1 MKITFG
7 KLLLALASA
16 ALISGCGGGDIASAP
31 LDQSPV
37 VVPDSPVVVPES
49 PAPVTSITV
58 SGVAATGAAF
68 VDAVI
73 RVIDSTGAVVGTSA
87 PVGENGTYTVT
98 LTDGAKAP
106 FVLVA
111 SRTTADGQV
120 QSLVSVLESSTA
132 TTANITPVTNLIAAL
147 LSPSGDPT
155 KLAAELAAGTV
166 QVTPESVAA
175 SVTEVKTIL
184 ATLLDATGTTGA
196 DPLKDSFTV
205 DGTGYDRLLDSIS
218 ISIVPAGTTSTNIEV
233 AVKQSLA
240 DGQQPASI
248 SFSSDATTID
258 PLPVVDS
265 STLVASGTSVLIGD
279 LLKQVTACY
288 ALPLADR
295 ISSGGTTAAHIV
307 AAACKNAFFGNDPG
321 TFLSNGN
328 PVGKG
333 KAFNGIFVAGGTGVV
348 FSQGTYEFTR
358 GNGDVVVGYKSRDA
372 AGNETFDTFAL
383 RKDTDGKLKLIGN
396 QYAYPGGVVPYQQLR
411 QFITLGQSAY
421 NYRSTGYVLNVDNRL
436 DSLGNP
442 LFNKVEVVTPKGQ
455 TLTLKVSP
463 GSSYLPLVRNGSTLG
478 TSFLRLRSEFD
489 NSATQGDIRTI
500 DPNQFYSATPYTDL
514 DIAALPSQSAWTFR
528 YFLAANA
535 TTTPDAI
542 QTYKTRA
549 RALTIAELRL
559 QGLSELGTS
568 VIASLQSEANTT
580 TGVVPLPTDGP
591 ADLGDPAAGEGWT
604 VPAGALPATQAQI
617 YGRYSGAGFNDSVK
631 FGSTARTAVIG
642 CTPATGSDPHCSP
655 TVPGAFAAGA
665 VTNGLHLWARD
676 SSGRE
681 YANFYALYKL
691 TLP

>member
-37 VVPDSPVVVPES
+37 VVPDSPVVVPDS

-489 NSATQGDIRTI
+489 NSATTGDIRTI